1 MGVKIGGGM
10 ENLMISVAMAT
21 YNGEQYLQAQL
32 NSILQQSLPVD
43 EIIIVDDC
51 STDKTV
57 SIIEKYQNE
66 DSRILLF
73 QNMKNLGYKLNFK
86 KALSKCKGDYIFLCD
101 QDDIWDVDK
110 VKDMISVL
118 KEHPAIISLASSFRE
133 IDQNDRPVEVKLI
146 PGRSNNNLLLKP
158 VEENALIEM
167 TLDEFVF
174 HNYFQGCSMVIKKE
188 LRNKFEEKF
197 IDTLPHDWV
206 LNIIASAEKGMYFYN
221 KPLFSYRIHDKNT
234 IGLPDNQKPTVKQ
247 KLNRI
252 FNYDIRAAFAQ
263 ERFDSLSA
271 IKVIY
276 PEYYESV
283 PEYDSMRTFYKN
295 HLDFLKM
302 GKPVSIGLQNMSP
315 YYKDLKPLKARLMDI
330 FFCLL
335 RKFRLV

>member
-1 MGVKIGGGM
+1 MGLKIGGGM

-57 SIIEKYQNE
+57 SFIEKYQNE
-66 DSRILLF
+66 DSRVLLF

-158 VEENALIEM
+158 VEKNALIEM

-271 IKVIY
+271 IKEIY

-283 PEYDSMRTFYKN
+283 PEYDSMRVFYKN

-302 GKPVSIGLQNMSP
+302 GKPVSIGLQNMDP

>member
-66 DSRILLF
+66 DPRILLF

-271 IKVIY
+271 IKEIY

-283 PEYDSMRTFYKN
+283 PEYDSMRVFYKN

-302 GKPVSIGLQNMSP
+302 GKPVSIGLQNMDP